1 MKDKERMFQMGH
13 VGSEQRLRDENVD
26 SGLRSE
32 NIRESNQS
40 ISFSVVK
47 ISASSM

>member
-32 NIRESNQS
+32 SIRESNQEHF
-40 ISFSVVK
+40 ILCGED
-47 ISASSM
+47 IGL